1 MSKWILMALA
11 AGAIATVPAFAEEM
25 AEHRKD
31 SSQEAA
37 PEVVRPE
44 QLDLIKKHNDEME
57 SHLKDMQMLMD
68 KMQGAKDTKER
79 RKLMD
84 EHARSMREMM
94 KNMRSSSGDMKM
106 GMMGGGARRGGP
118 LPEGEKMRQHLLE
131 KRIDMMD
138 MMMDQ
143 MMKAQDMTKST
154 P

>member
-1 MSKWILMALA
+1 MNKWILMFLVASAFA
-11 AGAIATVPAFAEEM
+11 AMPAIADEMEER
-25 AEHRKD
+25 RKEA
-31 SSQEAA
+31 SQEVA
-37 PEVVRPE
+37 PEAIRPE
-44 QLDLIKKHNDEME
+44 QLDRIKKHNDEME
-57 SHLKDMQMLMD
+57 SHLKDMQTLMERV
-68 KMQGAKDTKER
+68 QGTKDAKER

-143 MMKAQDMTKST
+143 MMKSQDLMKST
-154 P
+154 Q

>member
-1 MSKWILMALA
+1 MNKRILMALVSSAFA
-11 AGAIATVPAFAEEM
+11 AMPAIADKMEED
-25 AEHRKD
+25 RN
-31 SSQEAA
+31 EASLEIA
-37 PEVVRPE
+37 PEAIRPE
-44 QLDLIKKHNDEME
+44 QLDRIKKHNDEME
-57 SHLKDMQMLMD
+57 SHLRDMQTLMD
-68 KMQGAKDTKER
+68 RVQDSRDAKER

-106 GMMGGGARRGGP
+106 GMMGGGARRGGS

-143 MMKAQDMTKST
+143 MMKSQDLMKST
-154 P
+154 Q

>member
-1 MSKWILMALA
+1 MNKWILMALMA
-11 AGAIATVPAFAEEM
+11 TAFSAMPAIADEM
-25 AEHRKD
+25 EGHRTTA
-31 SSQEAA
+31 SQDGA
-37 PEVVRPE
+37 PEAIRPE
-44 QLDLIKKHNDEME
+44 QLDSIKKHNDQME
-57 SHLKDMQMLMD
+57 SHLKDMQALMD
-68 KMQGAKDTKER
+68 RMQGTKDAKER

-143 MMKAQDMTKST
+143 MMKSQDLMKST
-154 P
+154 Q

>member
-1 MSKWILMALA
+1 MNKWILMVLVASAFA
-11 AGAIATVPAFAEEM
+11 AMPAIADEM
-25 AEHRKD
+25 EEHRK
-31 SSQEAA
+31 EASREVA
-37 PEVVRPE
+37 PEAIRPE
-44 QLDLIKKHNDEME
+44 QLDSIKKHNDEME
-57 SHLKDMQMLMD
+57 SHLKDMQTQMD
-68 KMQGAKDTKER
+68 RMHGTKDAMER

-106 GMMGGGARRGGP
+106 GMMGGGARRSGP

-143 MMKAQDMTKST
+143 MMKSQDLMKST
-154 P
+154 Q

>member
-1 MSKWILMALA
+1 MKKLILATLLASVFATIPALA
-11 AGAIATVPAFAEEM
+11 DEKQEHHMEGSQDAAAEAI
-25 AEHRKD
+25 
-31 SSQEAA
+31 
-37 PEVVRPE
+37 RPE
-44 QLDLIKKHNDEME
+44 QLDRIKKHNDEME
-57 SHLKDMQMLMD
+57 SHLKDMQTLMD
-68 KMQGAKDTKER
+68 RMQGTKDAKER

-118 LPEGEKMRQHLLE
+118 LPEGEKLRQHLLE

-143 MMKAQDMTKST
+143 MMKSQDLMKST
-154 P
+154 Q

>member
-1 MSKWILMALA
+1 MNKWILVALSASVFA
-11 AGAIATVPAFAEEM
+11 AMPAIADEM
-25 AEHRKD
+25 DEHRKGA
-31 SSQEAA
+31 SQEVA
-37 PEVVRPE
+37 PEAIRPE
-44 QLDLIKKHNDEME
+44 QLDSIKKHNDEME
-57 SHLKDMQMLMD
+57 AHLKDMQALMD
-68 KMQGAKDTKER
+68 RMQAAKDAKER

-84 EHARSMREMM
+84 EHSRSMREMM

-143 MMKAQDMTKST
+143 MMKSQDMMKST
-154 P
+154 Q

>member
-1 MSKWILMALA
+1 MNKWILMALVATASA
-11 AGAIATVPAFAEEM
+11 AMPAIADEM
-25 AEHRKD
+25 EGHRNTA
-31 SSQEAA
+31 SQEVS
-37 PEVVRPE
+37 PEAISPE
-44 QLDLIKKHNDEME
+44 QLDSIKQHNDQME
-57 SHLKDMQMLMD
+57 SHLKDMQALMD
-68 KMQGAKDTKER
+68 RMQGTQDAKAR

-143 MMKAQDMTKST
+143 MMKSQDLMKST
-154 P
+154 Q